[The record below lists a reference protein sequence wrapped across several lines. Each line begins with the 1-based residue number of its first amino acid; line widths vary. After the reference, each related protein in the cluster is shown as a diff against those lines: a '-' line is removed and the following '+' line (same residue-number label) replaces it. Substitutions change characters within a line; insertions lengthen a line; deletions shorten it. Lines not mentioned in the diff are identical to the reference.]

1 MLVKPEQKAVY
12 VLAKAVLRQNN
23 IKIALLHSGQHV
35 HYPPSNPPT
44 MLDWAISYAMCLPA
58 DSEDRHLLDML
69 HLNPGYRWSAEETRR
84 AAKCYR
90 QFYQKI
96 DAERLYSIGN
106 KWLNSGGR
114 ALVNAYLAR

>member
-1 MLVKPEQKAVY
+1 
-12 VLAKAVLRQNN
+12 
-23 IKIALLHSGQHV
+23 
-35 HYPPSNPPT
+35 
-44 MLDWAISYAMCLPA
+44 
-58 DSEDRHLLDML
+58 ML